1 MSPVT
6 VEISDGN
13 RVRVVHVNRMQ
24 PRLQAGTME
33 QAEEGH
39 RKPWSPP
46 QVDHYFEDDLNVD
59 NQSDNQEQRY
69 PRRER
74 RLPERYGVY
83 FCHACGQASSKEGQV

>member
-1 MSPVT
+1 MLI
-6 VEISDGN
+6 ECNLDYK
-13 RVRVVHVNRMQ
+13 Q
-24 PRLQAGTME
+24 E
-33 QAEEGH
+33 QWSRQKKEGH
-39 RKPWSPP
+39 RNPF

-69 PRRER
+69 PRHDR

>member
-1 MSPVT
+1 
-6 VEISDGN
+6 
-13 RVRVVHVNRMQ
+13 
-24 PRLQAGTME
+24 ME

-39 RKPWSPP
+39 RKRWSSP

-69 PRRER
+69 PRRDR

-83 FCHACGQASSKEGQV
+83 FCHACGQASSKEGQVQHACHRVFIYDVIVSTEQLET